1 VVVREAFSGVSAM
14 ADTSSNPR
22 DVPVATLR
30 GIKAAGDRIAGGPEE
45 AAPQTE
51 AASAATIYPIT
62 QARLLNSYRRA
73 IQKIENE
80 TAQSSPNVLT
90 TSRGRKVRS
99 RASDVWWTS
108 SVSSPSRGTS
118 STSSPANNSKSFFT
132 FKPIAALLAA
142 YELIR
147 RGRRE
152 HLQETVRNLREFFG
166 QLPDVE
172 ALARMADMDWRMPS
186 RPPLLLDGF
195 LALNLPAD
203 KLPMPN
209 EALDFRGP
217 WTLWQG
223 D

>member
-30 GIKAAGDRIAGGPEE
+30 GIKAAGDRIAGGPEV

-62 QARLLNSYRRA
+62 QARLLNSYWRA

-132 FKPIAALLAA
+132 FEPIAALLAA

>member
-1 VVVREAFSGVSAM
+1 M

-30 GIKAAGDRIAGGPEE
+30 GIKAAGDRIAGRPEV

-62 QARLLNSYRRA
+62 QARLLNSYWRA

-80 TAQSSPNVLT
+80 TAQSNPNVLT

-132 FKPIAALLAA
+132 FEPIAALLAA

-166 QLPDVE
+166 QLRDVE

-186 RPPLLLDGF
+186 RSPLLLDGF

-217 WTLWQG
+217 WTLWEG